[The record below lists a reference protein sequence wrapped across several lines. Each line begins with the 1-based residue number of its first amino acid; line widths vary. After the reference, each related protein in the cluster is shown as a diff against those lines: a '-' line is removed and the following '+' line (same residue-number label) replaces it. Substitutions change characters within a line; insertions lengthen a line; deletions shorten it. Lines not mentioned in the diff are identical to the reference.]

1 MVDVARRLAL
11 AVNLLSLAIARSR
24 DGSEV
29 RVETSKVYRQQAAE
43 CLQFANEASDAYVKV
58 ALTELSIEFL
68 RKAEAVE
75 QPADK
80 PTDENLAGSRGSV

>member
-1 MVDVARRLAL
+1 VERQGA
-11 AVNLLSLAIARSR
+11 N

-75 QPADK
+75 PPADK
-80 PTDENLAGSRGSV
+80 PTDENLAGC

>member
-1 MVDVARRLAL
+1 VVARRLAL
-11 AVNLLSLAIARSR
+11 AVNLPSLAIARNR

-43 CLQFANEASDAYVKV
+43 CLRFANEASDAYVKV
-58 ALTELSIEFL
+58 ALTELSIELL

-75 QPADK
+75 PPADK
-80 PTDENLAGSRGSV
+80 PADENLAGC